1 MKNQKMS
8 TNTVIKRIINLMKQI
23 QVKVD
28 LGKLKWIN
36 RDSADSLKIN
46 PVTIINAPFYH
57 LKIEQKIL
65 YHPLVQQKNLQTDL
79 AKILMEKKIK
89 ILKMA

>member
-1 MKNQKMS
+1 
-8 TNTVIKRIINLMKQI
+8 MKQI

-36 RDSADSLKIN
+36 KDSADSLKIN

-79 AKILMEKKIK
+79 AKILMEKKFK

>member
-1 MKNQKMS
+1 
-8 TNTVIKRIINLMKQI
+8 MKQI
-23 QVKVD
+23 QAKVD

-46 PVTIINAPFYH
+46 QVTIINAPFYH

-65 YHPLVQQKNLQTDL
+65 CHSLVQQKNLQTDL
-79 AKILMEKKIK
+79 AKILIEKKFK